1 MKTKIRIWVI
11 LLVAST
17 AFAQNMRDNASYS
30 LFSDNKANRVGDA
43 ITIIVAEA
51 SQASNDAQTSAGRSS
66 DISVAASGS
75 VGNSNVPGVDLG
87 LKTGND
93 FSGSGSTKTTG
104 MIKTKISATID
115 SVLANGNLLI
125 KGSRKISINGE
136 EQIIHVKGVVRLS
149 DIMPDNSVMSYNI
162 SEAEIT
168 LEGNGLIDS
177 SQHPGLL
184 TKLFHWLF

>member
-1 MKTKIRIWVI
+1 MKTKLFIWFLALSATS
-11 LLVAST
+11 LL
-17 AFAQNMRDNASYS
+17 AQDMRENSFSS
-30 LFSDNKANRVGDA
+30 LFSDHKANRVGDA
-43 ITIIVAEA
+43 ITINVVEA
-51 SQASNDAQTSAGRSS
+51 SQASNDAETSAGRSS
-66 DISVAASGS
+66 DLSFNASGS
-75 VGNSNVPGVDLG
+75 VGSSNLPGVDVG

-93 FSGSGSTKTTG
+93 FSGSGSTRTTG

-125 KGSRKISINGE
+125 KGNRKISINGE
-136 EQIIHVKGVVRLS
+136 EQIINIKGIVRLS
-149 DIMPDNSVMSYNI
+149 DIRPDNSVMSYNI

-168 LEGNGLIDS
+168 LEGSGLIDS